1 MCAPGLRPKEWSL
14 AHCSFMPAQ
23 ALWAQAKAPWIV
35 LGADPPL
42 PHHLWGQPSPSL
54 MVLTSSVAVSPISC
68 WEPRGEVWAA
78 ALHVQAQGQ
87 AGGGQADNLRA
98 WLPAWGC
105 I

>member
-42 PHHLWGQPSPSL
+42 PQTG
-54 MVLTSSVAVSPISC
+54 PIL
-68 WEPRGEVWAA
+68 GWAM
-78 ALHVQAQGQ
+78 
-87 AGGGQADNLRA
+87 
-98 WLPAWGC
+98 W
-105 I
+105 